1 LFANSK
7 YIESGRAK
15 NSYYRRDEFFLALKK
30 VFFDQCN
37 ANLPIYGVSVGKLK
51 DYSTSKKDMKR
62 GVEIVPEENSRLH
75 DEDVYTPKKD
85 FSAGG
90 SAGGKAGE
98 FGQKGSGS
106 VSSTSTSASSTQS
119 LAAAG
124 MSGGEQFGD
133 DYHPERGFRD
143 SS

>member
-1 LFANSK
+1 
-7 YIESGRAK
+7 
-15 NSYYRRDEFFLALKK
+15 

-75 DEDVYTPKKD
+75 DEDVYTPKKE

-98 FGQKGSGS
+98 FG
-106 VSSTSTSASSTQS
+106 
-119 LAAAG
+119 
-124 MSGGEQFGD
+124 
-133 DYHPERGFRD
+133 
-143 SS
+143 